1 MTDKYCFSDS
11 EYRKIL
17 DSLSEDYKKKFTNK
31 KINQDFR
38 NKIQEYVN
46 KFYLDISKKKTTR
59 HINKPMES
67 PLSPVDNIKILSKIE
82 KKINDLIINIPE
94 NKYFVDNLLNLSA
107 IRGKISEDTQIDY
120 DKRYNINN
128 ILSGL
133 KEIQRGIPTVIEDQE
148 RAINPQL
155 KKTSKNILIEKLIN
169 LYFTIADFPVL
180 AIVNCNQDISPKDE
194 ICKFIMEIFK
204 LIDQK
209 TNSKEIKNI
218 INITIKKKIRSQV
231 STNSPKRITNKSKDK
246 PINLTLLRKNLIKDK
261 KKD

>member
-38 NKIQEYVN
+38 SKIQEYVN

-155 KKTSKNILIEKLIN
+155 KKTSKIGR
-169 LYFTIADFPVL
+169 AHV
-180 AIVNCNQDISPKDE
+180 
-194 ICKFIMEIFK
+194 
-204 LIDQK
+204 
-209 TNSKEIKNI
+209 
-218 INITIKKKIRSQV
+218 
-231 STNSPKRITNKSKDK
+231 
-246 PINLTLLRKNLIKDK
+246 
-261 KKD
+261 